1 MSEPIPYGRQWIDD
15 DDVAA
20 VERVLRSDRLTQG
33 PEVEAFESALAERCG
48 ARFAVACSSGTAALH
63 LACLAAGLGPGDE
76 VVVPPLTFAAT
87 ANSALY
93 VGATPVFADVQSDT
107 VNLDPDAFA
116 AAVTSRTRAV
126 ICVHFAGHPCD
137 MDEIAVVARER
148 GLAVIEDA
156 CHALGAVY
164 RGARVGACTHSDMA
178 VFSFHPVK
186 HIATGE
192 GGAVLTN
199 DEGLAERLRTFRTH
213 GITKDPGALTDI
225 DPELDGAWYYEMQ
238 ELGFN
243 YRITD
248 FQCALGRSQLAKLDW
263 FSARRR
269 EIAVRYAV
277 LLAGV
282 PGLTLPTARDY
293 VEHAWHIYPVR
304 VSAPGAAPPSAG
316 GIPPSDPT
324 RRRAVF
330 DALHERGVLAQ
341 VHYIPVHLHPYYRR
355 RFGTGPGDFPV
366 AEAYYA
372 GALTLPLFP
381 KMTDADVE
389 RVAGT
394 LGECLDGV

>member
-1 MSEPIPYGRQWIDD
+1 MNDPIPYGRQWIDD

-20 VERVLRSDRLTQG
+20 VERVLRSDWLTQG
-33 PEVEAFESALAERCG
+33 PEVEAFERTLAERCG

-63 LACLAAGLGPGDE
+63 LACLAAGLGPKDE
-76 VVVPPLTFAAT
+76 VVVPPMTFAST
-87 ANSALY
+87 ANCALY
-93 VGATPVFADVQSDT
+93 VGATPVFADVQPDT
-107 VNLDPDAFA
+107 LNLDPDALT
-116 AAVTSRTRAV
+116 AAVTDRTRAV

-137 MDEIAVVARER
+137 MDEIAAVARDR
-148 GLAVIEDA
+148 GLKVVEDA
-156 CHALGAVY
+156 CHALGATY
-164 RGARVGACTHSDMA
+164 HGQKTGACARSDMA

-186 HIATGE
+186 HVATGE

-213 GITKDPGALTDI
+213 GITKDPEALTDI
-225 DPELDGAWYYEMQ
+225 DTELDGAWYYEMQ

-248 FQCALGRSQLAKLDW
+248 FQCALGRSQMAKLDG
-263 FSARRR
+263 FLARRR
-269 EIAVRYAV
+269 EIAALYGE
-277 LLAGV
+277 LLADV
-282 PGLTLPTARDY
+282 PGLTLPAVRDR
-293 VEHAWHIYPVR
+293 VDHAWHIYPVR
-304 VSAPGAAPPSAG
+304 VSDPAGAPTGVGVPAG
-316 GIPPSDPT
+316 DAK

-330 DALHERGVLAQ
+330 DRLRDRGILTQ

-355 RFGTGPGDFPV
+355 LLGTGPGDFPV

-394 LGECLDGV
+394 LGECLDDV